1 MRRVMILVAVLLVS
15 ALTPATAQE
24 TTPPDYLRFC
34 DASDT
39 QELISTFNQIS
50 PQLDQLEQALVPFES
65 GNLTYIEGVA
75 MAEGFVASW
84 EQMPLPDCL
93 LPVKKDVDDVLND
106 LLLAM
111 MYGQLENQAKSDEH
125 MQLSVALRE
134 QVRVNVQAALEFLN
148 LAPVAP
154 EETPESSTD
163 PNALRTGE
171 ELNPQIQSHLM
182 ENGVTVLDNA
192 GIQVFPGN
200 TLVLIQLNRFS
211 AEYDYA
217 NVLFTLDQLA
227 DLIRDWPETQEIS
240 SIVVE
245 TYEGTE
251 RVLLVTVPGEV
262 FREYYYNG
270 ALTKEEFEAQL
281 VQQ

>member
-1 MRRVMILVAVLLVS
+1 MRRVMILVAILLLS
-15 ALTPATAQE
+15 AFTPATAQE
-24 TTPPDYLRFC
+24 TPDYLRFC
-34 DASDT
+34 DAADT
-39 QELISTFNQIS
+39 QALIDSFNQIS
-50 PQLDQLEQALVPFES
+50 PQLDQLEQALAPFET
-65 GNLTYIEGVA
+65 GNLTYIEGVT
-75 MAEGFVASW
+75 MAEGFITSW
-84 EQMPLPDCL
+84 EQMSLPDCL

-111 MYGQLENQAKSDEH
+111 MYGQLEDQAKSDEY
-125 MQLSVALRE
+125 MQSSVALRE
-134 QVRVNVQAALEFLN
+134 QVRVNVQAALEFLS
-148 LAPVAP
+148 LAPIAAT
-154 EETPESSTD
+154 TPSTPTD

-171 ELNPQIQSHLM
+171 ELNPQLQSYLL
-182 ENGVTVLDNA
+182 ENGVTVLDDA

-211 AEYDYA
+211 AEYDYP

-227 DLIRDWPETQEIS
+227 DLIEDWPETQEIS

-281 VQQ
+281 IQQ